1 MESTESLPPPLSPDA
16 PPALSS
22 SAQPSPDA
30 PPALSSSAQPAP
42 DAPPALSSSA
52 QPALSPSAQRVQDA
66 LRALGFAYEVTE
78 SPQATRTAAE
88 AARAV
93 GCEVGQIAKSLVFKT
108 AQSGRGV
115 LVIAS
120 GANKVNE
127 WRIGVLLKE
136 VLEKAPAAFVREHAG
151 FTIGGV
157 PPVGHARPLET
168 FVDEDLLRHE
178 TIWAA
183 AGTPNALFRLTPADL
198 VKMTGGRVVKVK

>member
-1 MESTESLPPPLSPDA
+1 MQSPEPGPSPSAESGALPTLSPSAESGPPPT
-16 PPALSS
+16 
-22 SAQPSPDA
+22 
-30 PPALSSSAQPAP
+30 
-42 DAPPALSSSA
+42 
-52 QPALSPSAQRVQDA
+52 LSPSAQKVQDA

-78 SPQATRTAAE
+78 SAQATRTAGE

-108 AQSGRGV
+108 AQSGRAV

-127 WRIGVLLKE
+127 WRIGVVLKE
-136 VLEKAPAAFVREHAG
+136 ALEKAPAAFVREHAG

-168 FVDEDLLRHE
+168 FIDEDLLGHE

-183 AGTPNALFRLTPADL
+183 AGTPNALFRLAPVDL